1 MSGGLG
7 QKRRL
12 DLDHCVGGAARI
24 SPPVKMTSTSAFAC
38 HMRSNQLAPTRSPPT
53 VCPMRLC
60 QQRWIQKPPKDEN
73 TFSVF
78 IFFSYRAARGP
89 TLGPS
94 SFIWQFIIYTFKTI
108 PIKAFLTFASAIF
121 FRRELLHAAS
131 YAATLAI
138 SAVRP
143 LRTCKTVT
151 GPNSGQRLARESR
164 LERVAGSLSR
174 LMTSFPTVVLGIIL
188 LSGVVLGDPQ
198 GIDANGVR

>member
-1 MSGGLG
+1 M
-7 QKRRL
+7 
-12 DLDHCVGGAARI
+12 
-24 SPPVKMTSTSAFAC
+24 
-38 HMRSNQLAPTRSPPT
+38 
-53 VCPMRLC
+53 
-60 QQRWIQKPPKDEN
+60 
-73 TFSVF
+73 
-78 IFFSYRAARGP
+78 
-89 TLGPS
+89 S
-94 SFIWQFIIYTFKTI
+94 SFVWQIIIYTFKTI
-108 PIKAFLTFASAIF
+108 PMKAILTLASAIL

-151 GPNSGQRLARESR
+151 GPNSCQRLARESR

-198 GIDANGVR
+198 GIDANGVRFSDQNINTAGIRHVNLPARGANYNPFTDSKANAAKQVDELSPSTFRTHRISHREDSRIIRSPWL